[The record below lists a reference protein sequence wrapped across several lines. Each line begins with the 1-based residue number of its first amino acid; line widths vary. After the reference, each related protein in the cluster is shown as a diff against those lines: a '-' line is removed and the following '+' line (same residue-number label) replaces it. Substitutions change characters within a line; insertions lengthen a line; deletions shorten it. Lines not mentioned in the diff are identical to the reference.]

1 MPQLYRG
8 YPRSVSRFVLADG
21 QTAALVPRERKHL
34 SSLQNGYPL
43 AEEFLDS
50 LAADD
55 VEVLVIDD
63 GDEAHQFELSQYRRG
78 NRVGHAPY
86 PMKRVVPLDDA
97 TRPLADP
104 ATWNSTDES
113 TGGMDEGS
121 IGTEER
127 PSALDGSRSET
138 DETDE
143 GTIGTDEWEWVSDS
157 ELQPAREGSD
167 PVDGSRDST
176 IEDMQEGSV
185 AH

>member
-1 MPQLYRG
+1 MSQLYGGR
-8 YPRSVSRFVLADG
+8 PRSVSRFVLADG
-21 QTAALVPRERKHL
+21 RTAALVPRERKHL

-43 AEEFLDS
+43 AEKFLDS

-63 GDEAHQFELSQYRRG
+63 GDEAHQFELSEYRRG

-104 ATWNSTDES
+104 TTWSSTGES
-113 TGGMDEGS
+113 TSGMDEGT
-121 IGTEER
+121 IGPEER
-127 PSALDGSRSET
+127 PSALDGNTSEM
-138 DETDE
+138 DE
-143 GTIGTDEWEWVSDS
+143 GTNGTGEWEWVSDS